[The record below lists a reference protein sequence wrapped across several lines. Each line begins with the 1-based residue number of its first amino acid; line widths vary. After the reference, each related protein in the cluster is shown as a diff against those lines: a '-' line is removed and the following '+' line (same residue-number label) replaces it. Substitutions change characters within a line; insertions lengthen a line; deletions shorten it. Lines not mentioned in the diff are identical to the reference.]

1 MPGGDRTGP
10 MGAGPMTGR
19 GMGYCGGS
27 DAPGW
32 ANWGPGRRLGAMRG
46 FGLYGRGPRGRGMR
60 GGWGAYGPGP
70 GGGWG
75 WRHWTYTTGLPRWAR
90 SNVAPAWAYGL
101 GAGPPSE
108 EQEVEMLREEA
119 EWLKQQLD
127 TISGRLAEL
136 SEE

>member
-1 MPGGDRTGP
+1 MPRGDRTGP

-19 GMGYCGGS
+19 GMGYCVGS

-32 ANWGPGRRLGAMRG
+32 ATWGPGRRFGTPPGRALYDRG
-46 FGLYGRGPRGRGMR
+46 QRGRGMR

-75 WRHWTYTTGLPRWAR
+75 WRHWYHATGLPRWAR
-90 SNVAPAWAYGL
+90 SEVHPAWAYGP
-101 GAGPPSE
+101 GAEPPSK

-127 TISGRLAEL
+127 AINEHLAEL